1 LAFAALLPAGA
12 GAQSAAPGPTRLDP
26 VVVTA
31 NPLGSELLD
40 MVSPVSVL
48 TGERL
53 LRAQQPTLG
62 ETMGTLPG
70 ISSSYYGPNA
80 SRPVIRGLDG
90 ERVRILQNGM
100 GVLDASGTS
109 VDHAVSLE
117 TLTARRIEA
126 VRGPATLL
134 YGPSAI
140 GGVVNVIDGRIP
152 AEGTGGVAV
161 GVDAR
166 YASPANERGIGAT
179 LDAGERT
186 GLQLHLD
193 GFTRRTDDLRIPD

>member
-1 LAFAALLPAGA
+1 
-12 GAQSAAPGPTRLDP
+12 

-31 NPLGSELLD
+31 NTIGSELLD

-53 LRAQQPTLG
+53 LRAQQATLG

-152 AEGTGGVAV
+152 AEGTGGVAA
-161 GVDAR
+161 GVDVR
-166 YASPANERGIGAT
+166 YGSPANERAIGAT
-179 LDAGERT
+179 LDAGECT
-186 GLQLHLD
+186 GPQLHLD